1 MASASTLTERTTDR
15 HVAML
20 NKLAA
25 LAAPLAA
32 ASTVAEANAVA
43 DTAKAIERWARRRK
57 ANRPV
62 LVQAMQYQ
70 RRAERKIGQL
80 LPPASKQNGGRGR
93 KLESNLP
100 VFCSVSLSK
109 YTVARCRDIA
119 KCSDE
124 TFEAWIATTL
134 AADDAEPTQSEAA
147 RLHLGAHVGKNS
159 GNSEWYTP
167 QEYVDAV
174 RDALGGI
181 DTDPCSCQ
189 AANAV
194 VKAETFYDEADNG
207 LSREWHGRVFVNPP
221 YGDGTVDSFASK
233 LLEEIQS
240 GRTTQAVFLVN
251 NCTETKWFQSL
262 LARASSVCFPC
273 GRISFWSLDHKSK
286 SPLQGQAVMY
296 FGSDAKRFKRAFAV
310 IGFCTLIR

>member
-1 MASASTLTERTTDR
+1 MGSASTLTERTADR

-32 ASTVAEANAVA
+32 ASTVDEAKAVA
-43 DTAKAIERWARRRK
+43 DAAKHIELWARRHA

-62 LVQAMQYQ
+62 IIKAMQYQ
-70 RRAERKIGQL
+70 RRAERKIGKM
-80 LPPASKQNGGRGR
+80 LPPRSKGGRGKKLLGDQEVLPCGSISGFLVVQCR
-93 KLESNLP
+93 K
-100 VFCSVSLSK
+100 
-109 YTVARCRDIA
+109 IA
-119 KCSDE
+119 KCSHEDFEKWLSDIAKDE
-124 TFEAWIATTL
+124 NG
-134 AADDAEPTQSEAA
+134 EPTQAAAA
-147 RLHLGAHVGKNS
+147 RLHLGAHVGNNS

-174 RDALGGI
+174 RDAMGGI
-181 DTDPCSCQ
+181 DTDPCSCK
-189 AANAV
+189 AANGV

-207 LSREWHGRVFVNPP
+207 LSREWLGRVFVNPP
-221 YGDGTVDSFASK
+221 YGDGTVTQFAAK
-233 LLEEIQS
+233 LLEELAA
-240 GRTTQAVFLVN
+240 GRATQAVFLVN

-262 LARASSVCFPC
+262 ISKASAVCFPC
-273 GRISFWSLDHKSK
+273 GRISFWSLDQKSK

-296 FGSDAKRFKRAFAV
+296 FGSDAKRFKRAFSG

>member
-20 NKLAA
+20 NKLAM

-32 ASTVAEANAVA
+32 ASTVDEAKAVA
-43 DTAKAIERWARRRK
+43 DTAKAIELWARRRT

-62 LVQAMQYQ
+62 LVQAMEYQ
-70 RRAERKIGQL
+70 RRAERKIGQM
-80 LPPASKQNGGRGR
+80 LPPSKRGRGN
-93 KLESNLP
+93 KTFHDENICGITPL
-100 VFCSVSLSK
+100 
-109 YTVARCRDIA
+109 VAHRCRKVAESKEPD
-119 KCSDE
+119 
-124 TFEAWIATTL
+124 FESWL
-134 AADDAEPTQSEAA
+134 AACRESEDEPTQAVA
-147 RLHLGAHVGKNS
+147 IRLHLGAHVGNNS

-167 QEYVDAV
+167 QVYVDAV
-174 RDALGGI
+174 RETMGGI
-181 DTDPCSCQ
+181 DIDPCSCK
-189 AANAV
+189 AANGV
-194 VKAETFYDEADNG
+194 VQAQTFYDESDNG
-207 LSREWHGRVFVNPP
+207 LGLEWPGRVFVNPP

-233 LLEEIQS
+233 LLAEIAA

-262 LARASSVCFPC
+262 IARASAVCFPC
-273 GRISFWSLDHKSK
+273 GRISFWSLDQKSK

-296 FGSDAKRFKRAFAV
+296 FGSDSKRFKRAFSG

>member
-1 MASASTLTERTTDR
+1 MSSASTLTERTTDR

-32 ASTVAEANAVA
+32 ASTVGEANAVA
-43 DTAKAIERWARRRK
+43 DTAKAIERWARRRQ

-62 LVQAMQYQ
+62 LIQAMHYQ
-70 RRAERKIGQL
+70 RRAERKIGKL
-80 LPPASKQNGGRGR
+80 LPPASKKNAGRGR

-100 VFCSVSLSK
+100 ISDSFCLSK
-109 YTVARCRDIA
+109 HTVARCRDIA

-124 TFEAWIATTL
+124 TFEDWIEKTL
-134 AADDAEPTQSEAA
+134 ATEDAEPTQSEAA
-147 RLHLGAHVGKNS
+147 RLHLGAHVGNNS

-167 QEYVDAV
+167 QEYVDSV
-174 RDALGGI
+174 RQAMGGI
-181 DTDPCSCQ
+181 DIDPCSCK
-189 AANAV
+189 AANGV
-194 VKAETFYDEADNG
+194 VKAATFYEEADNG
-207 LSREWHGRVFVNPP
+207 LGMEWLGRVFVNPP
-221 YGDGTVDSFASK
+221 YGDGTVDAFAAK
-233 LLEEIQS
+233 LLSEIAA

-262 LARASSVCFPC
+262 ISRASAVCFPR
-273 GRISFWSLDHKSK
+273 GRISFWSLEQKSK

-296 FGSDAKRFKRAFAV
+296 FGSDSKRFKCAFSG

>member
-32 ASTVAEANAVA
+32 ASTVGEANAVA

-70 RRAERKIGQL
+70 RRAERKIGKM
-80 LPPASKQNGGRGR
+80 LPPATTKNGGRGN
-93 KLESNLP
+93 KLLSNSG
-100 VFCSVSLSK
+100 V
-109 YTVARCRDIA
+109 
-119 KCSDE
+119 SDE
-124 TFEAWIATTL
+124 TVLSEYTIRQCRRIAACTEEAFEAWIQKTIST
-134 AADDAEPTQSEAA
+134 DDAEPTQSEAA

-174 RDALGGI
+174 RQAMGGI

-207 LSREWHGRVFVNPP
+207 LGREWHGRVFVNPP

-233 LLEEIQS
+233 LRDEIQS

-251 NCTETKWFQSL
+251 NCTETKWFQAL
-262 LARASSVCFPC
+262 IAQAAAVCFPR
-273 GRISFWSLDHKSK
+273 GRISFWSLEQKSK

-296 FGSDAKRFKRAFAV
+296 FGSDAKRFKRAFSG